1 MENNTV
7 HINGKGLPISTKHCI
22 EISNFIRHK
31 SIKFAKTQLNLVLE
45 KKVAIP
51 LRRYNKDRGHK
62 PGKIAAGSY
71 PQNASKAILKLLNSL
86 EGYAQHKGLDKDN
99 LYIKEIISNQASRS
113 YHYGR
118 IRGIQNKSTH
128 IKIVAAEMKKKEKPK
143 EKKVEKKPEVKKE
156 IKKPEPK
163 KVEEKK

>member
-1 MENNTV
+1 MENETV
-7 HINGKGLPISTKHCI
+7 HINGRGLSISTKHCI
-22 EISNFIRHK
+22 EISNFIRNK
-31 SIKFAKTQLNLVLE
+31 SIKFAKTQLSLVLE

-51 LRRYNKDRGHK
+51 LRRFNKDKGHK

-71 PQNASKAILKLLNSL
+71 PQNASKEILKLLNSL
-86 EGYAQHKGLDKDN
+86 EGYAQHKGMDKDN
-99 LYIKEIISNQASRS
+99 LYIKEIISNRAPTS

-118 IRGIQNKSTH
+118 IRGIQNRSTH
-128 IKIVAAEMKKKEKPK
+128 IKIVAAEMKRKEKPK
-143 EKKVEKKPEVKKE
+143 NEVKKE

>member
-1 MENNTV
+1 MENETV
-7 HINGKGLPISTKHCI
+7 HINGKGLPISPKHCI
-22 EISNFIRHK
+22 EISNFIRNK
-31 SIKFAKTQLNLVLE
+31 SIKFAKTQLSLVLE

-51 LRRYNKDRGHK
+51 LRRYNKDKGHK
-62 PGKIAAGSY
+62 PGKIAAGFY
-71 PQNASKAILKLLNSL
+71 PQNASNAILKLLNSL

-99 LYIKEIISNQASRS
+99 LYIKEIISNRASTS

-118 IRGIQNKSTH
+118 IRGIKNRSTN

-143 EKKVEKKPEVKKE
+143 EKKVEKKPE
-156 IKKPEPK
+156 PK